1 MLMKIPGIFKQAGSS
16 RCELVKELVPL
27 EAAEPDMCTT
37 SCAGLP
43 QGKKNLLLRQ
53 ITIEQTLHS
62 DYSANDNNV

>member
-27 EAAEPDMCTT
+27 EAAEPDMCTR

-43 QGKKNLLLRQ
+43 QGKKKPF
-53 ITIEQTLHS
+53 TEA
-62 DYSANDNNV
+62 DYHRTNSTFRLFCQ